1 MNVNGF
7 KGYERCDEKALYRWE
22 NEGGC
27 VGLRPQPRLAE
38 ASIARR
44 DIVAVRNNRTA
55 VPESSSAQNL
65 KHRYRA
71 DDRLPS
77 RGKALVA
84 ATAWG

>member
-1 MNVNGF
+1 
-7 KGYERCDEKALYRWE
+7 
-22 NEGGC
+22 
-27 VGLRPQPRLAE
+27 
-38 ASIARR
+38 
-44 DIVAVRNNRTA
+44 VRNSRTA